1 MAIVHMLCGKVGSGK
16 STYAQSLKTKGN
28 TYILSYDDLMIILFD
43 DCIGPAKHQEMVS
56 RCKKFLF
63 GQALE
68 MLEMNIDVIL
78 DFGFWSKE
86 ERDETKRFFKSKG
99 IEVKL
104 HYLNPPYEVITKH
117 LEIRNKAIN
126 DGVRGYYMTPEKR
139 KRFDGFFQEPSK
151 EEIDEYIK

>member
-1 MAIVHMLCGKVGSGK
+1 MLCGKVGSGK

-28 TYILSYDDLMIILFD
+28 TFILSYDDLMLILFD
-43 DCIGPAKHQEMVS
+43 DCIGPARHQEMVS

-63 GQALE
+63 EQALE

-86 ERDETKRFFKSKG
+86 ERDETKIFFRSKG
-99 IEVKL
+99 IKVKL
-104 HYLNPPYEVITKH
+104 HYVNPPYEVITNN
-117 LEIRNKAIN
+117 LEIRNKSIN

-139 KRFDGFFQEPSK
+139 KKFDSFFQEPSN
-151 EEIDEYIK
+151 EEIDEYVEYFD

>member
-28 TYILSYDDLMIILFD
+28 TFILSYDDLMLILFD

-78 DFGFWSKE
+78 ILVFGLKKKE
-86 ERDETKRFFKSKG
+86 MKQKDSLK
-99 IEVKL
+99 VK
-104 HYLNPPYEVITKH
+104 V
-117 LEIRNKAIN
+117 
-126 DGVRGYYMTPEKR
+126 
-139 KRFDGFFQEPSK
+139 
-151 EEIDEYIK
+151 